1 MCNKHCDDFF
11 FFLQVFKKKKFLCI
25 NRGCFFHTLF
35 TQNSMLG
42 HRALPSMI
50 NVSRAVPVMMPHK
63 HVLSVVLKLALE
75 GVGGRKGGV
84 EHVACICI
92 WELTYA

>member
-11 FFLQVFKKKKFLCI
+11 FFFYKYLKKKKFLCI

-50 NVSRAVPVMMPHK
+50 NVSRAVPVIMPRK
-63 HVLSVVLKLALE
+63 HVVSVVLKLALE
-75 GVGGRKGGV
+75 GVGGRKGGGSNM
-84 EHVACICI
+84 
-92 WELTYA
+92 